1 MILLLF
7 NLGIQMI
14 RFWGWRDNVV
24 KEISHRIAESH
35 TITFLLHSFNSSH
48 QL

>member
-14 RFWGWRDNVV
+14 RFGGLEGQCSQRNQ
-24 KEISHRIAESH
+24 SQ
-35 TITFLLHSFNSSH
+35 NS
-48 QL
+48 

>member
-14 RFWGWRDNVV
+14 RFGGWRDNVV

-35 TITFLLHSFNSSH
+35 TIYFSIAFI
-48 QL
+48 